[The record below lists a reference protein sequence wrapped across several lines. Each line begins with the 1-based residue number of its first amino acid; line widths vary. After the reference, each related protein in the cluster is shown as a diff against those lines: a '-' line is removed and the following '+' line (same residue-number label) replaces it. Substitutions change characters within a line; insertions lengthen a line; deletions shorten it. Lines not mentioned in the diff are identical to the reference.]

1 MENID
6 YIWNSVKDFAM
17 LYGAEVIKVI
27 LILFVGIW
35 AINKIC
41 HISTVFLRQSNLELS
56 LVSFFSSILK
66 LFLRIILILLLLSVI
81 GINLTSVITAIGA
94 SLVTFGLVF
103 KDSFSNFAGGIMI
116 IVNRPIRVGD
126 YIEFENVKGIVT
138 KIEMMFTTLRTQ
150 DESSVIIPNFRLATN
165 NIVRKSPYDICKL
178 DINYVILGNNKN
190 LDINK
195 ILQFSLDSNSKVLQ
209 VPPPKI
215 DFENTSEKEAIVKI
229 ELFCEK
235 RYADD
240 MKTEIES
247 GLKLA
252 FKRYN
257 LEIK

>member
-1 MENID
+1 MENIG
-6 YIWNSVKDFAM
+6 YIWNSIKDFLM
-17 LYGAEVIKVI
+17 IYGIEIIKVI
-27 LILFVGIW
+27 LILFIGIW

-41 HISTVFLRQSNLELS
+41 HISSVFLRQSNLELS
-56 LVSFFSSILK
+56 LVSFLGSMLR
-66 LFLRIILILLLLSVI
+66 LFLRIILILLLLSAI

-103 KDSFSNFAGGIMI
+103 KDSFSNFSGGIMI
-116 IVNRPIRVGD
+116 ILNRSIRVGD

-165 NIVRKSPYDICKL
+165 NIIRKSPYDICKL
-178 DINYVILGNNKN
+178 DINYVILGNNKKI
-190 LDINK
+190 DINK
-195 ILQFSLDSNSKVLQ
+195 VLQFSVDSNSKILQ

-215 DFENTSEKEAIVKI
+215 DFKNTSEKEAGVNI

-240 MKTEIES
+240 IKMEVES
-247 GLKLA
+247 RLSSAL
-252 FKRYN
+252 KRYN
-257 LEIK
+257 LKIK